1 MPSVLINDGI
11 HPSGLKKLQDHGFE
25 VETNKIQQED
35 LESKLPSFDAICV
48 RSATK
53 VRAALID
60 ACPNLRLIGRGGVGL
75 DNIDVEYAKSKN
87 IAVVNTPAASSRSVA
102 ELVFAHLLGIARF
115 VYKSNRHMP
124 QNGQDEFKA
133 LKKSYSKGFE
143 LKGKTLGVIG
153 LGRIGE
159 ETAKIGLVMG
169 MDVLGVDPFIE
180 TKSVTLDIGSQQIQQ
195 DIPMVGMDEMLGK
208 ADVISLHV
216 PFLGSPVLST
226 EEFDKMKD
234 GVILINA
241 SRGGVVDE
249 DALLQAL
256 NQDKVTACGVD
267 VFENEPM
274 PRADLLKHP
283 NISCTPH
290 IGASTGEAQERIGLE
305 LADKIIAHFS

>member
-1 MPSVLINDGI
+1 
-11 HPSGLKKLQDHGFE
+11 
-25 VETNKIQQED
+25 
-35 LESKLPSFDAICV
+35 
-48 RSATK
+48 
-53 VRAALID
+53 
-60 ACPNLRLIGRGGVGL
+60 
-75 DNIDVEYAKSKN
+75 
-87 IAVVNTPAASSRSVA
+87 VA

-143 LKGKTLGVIG
+143 LKGKTLGVVG

-249 DALLQAL
+249 DALMQAL

-283 NISCTPH
+283 NILCTPH

>member
-35 LESKLPSFDAICV
+35 LESKLPAFDAICV

-143 LKGKTLGVIG
+143 LKGKTLGVVG

-249 DALLQAL
+249 DALMQAL

-283 NISCTPH
+283 NVSCTPH